1 MPILA
6 LQQRNKVIVFHVT
19 FGSQKSKDQW
29 LATKISF
36 CKTYI
41 FNNSPK
47 HSRHIQSTMLLVD
60 FSYISATT
68 SKFPFIQGLPLQPLQ
83 QEAALQK
90 KSIFKSWEN
99 FYECLFK
106 FLYCLF
112 YQDMTL
118 VEVREMLCSNYL
130 ISYLEYQ
137 KYVIKTADWISYL
150 Q

>member
-68 SKFPFIQGLPLQPLQ
+68 SKFPYTFIAG
-83 QEAALQK
+83 
-90 KSIFKSWEN
+90 SRS
-99 FYECLFK
+99 
-106 FLYCLF
+106 
-112 YQDMTL
+112 
-118 VEVREMLCSNYL
+118 
-130 ISYLEYQ
+130 LEKVDFQ
-137 KYVIKTADWISYL
+137 VL
-150 Q
+150 GELL